1 MAEKKA
7 KYLEAAA
14 RHLEKGRPEKA
25 AQEYQH
31 LLEEDPNDPDGLRL
45 LGELLV
51 RQGQGIDAVPVLFRL
66 GAVLARAGAHL
77 KAASTFKTV
86 LKLDPECVDAYR
98 YLVDINLKVGMHQEA
113 AEYLLALA
121 ELSEKLGVTKDH
133 LTIYRKLVE
142 LDPKN
147 IAHRLRLAELCSA
160 QGQLPEAI
168 QAFRMAAQALREQGR
183 LQEYLKVAER
193 LLRHVP
199 SDIGLAKEL
208 ANIYVQTGETRL
220 ALQKLQL
227 AHKQAPTDTETLL
240 MLANLFAQLQQ
251 PAKAVHI
258 LKVMAQVHLQEGSV
272 DGAQQA
278 FRRVLQLA
286 PEDPDA
292 RKFFGG

>member
-1 MAEKKA
+1 MADKKA

-14 RHLEKGRPEKA
+14 RFLEKGRPEKA
-25 AQEYQH
+25 MQEYQH
-31 LLEEDPNDPDGLRL
+31 LLDEDPNDPDGLRL

-51 RQGQGIDAVPVLFRL
+51 RQGQPSDAVPFLFRL
-66 GAVLARAGAHL
+66 GAVLARAGAQL
-77 KAASTFKTV
+77 KSAAAFKTV
-86 LKLDPECVDAYR
+86 LKIDPECVDAYR
-98 YLVDINLKVGMHQEA
+98 YLVDIHLKLGMTAEA
-113 AEYLLALA
+113 SEFLLALA

-133 LTIYRKLVE
+133 LAIYRKLVE

-160 QGQLPEAI
+160 QGQLDEAV
-168 QAFRMAAQALREQGR
+168 QAFRQAAKALQEQGR

-199 SDIGLAKEL
+199 SDTGLAKEL
-208 ANIYVQTGETRL
+208 ANIYVQMGDTRS

-227 AHKQAPTDTETLL
+227 AHKHEPTDTETLL

-258 LKVMAQVHLQEGSV
+258 LKVMAHVHMQEGSV

-278 FRRVLQLA
+278 YRRVLQIS
-286 PEDPDA
+286 PDDPDA
-292 RKFFGG
+292 LKFFGG